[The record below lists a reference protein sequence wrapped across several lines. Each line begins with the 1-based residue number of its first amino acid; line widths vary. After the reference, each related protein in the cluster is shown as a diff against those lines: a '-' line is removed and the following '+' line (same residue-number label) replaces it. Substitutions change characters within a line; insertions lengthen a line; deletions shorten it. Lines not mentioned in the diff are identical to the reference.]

1 MSMNKKEQS
10 SNPQP
15 VVPEFDA
22 VNNINVPSSNGGIG
36 TQTRS
41 DSGYRALSPHDVTAA
56 ILVFQN
62 NETDR
67 QILWE
72 LDSFLM

>member
-1 MSMNKKEQS
+1 MLMNKKEQS
-10 SNPQP
+10 SNRRP
-15 VVPEFDA
+15 VVSEFDA
-22 VNNINVPSSNGGIG
+22 VSSNGGIG

-41 DSGYRALSPHDVTAA
+41 DNDYSAFSDDVTAA

-62 NETDR
+62 NETER